1 MRKVTGLLAQAPS
14 RLTNFFPKK
23 IHAVTPRG
31 FELKN
36 RLLPAGLLHP
46 VLVGGNSGLVGLL
59 YRLQVR
65 NPAKTSRRSGV

>member
-1 MRKVTGLLAQAPS
+1 MRKVTSLLAQTLS

-46 VLVGGNSGLVGLL
+46 VLVGGNSG
-59 YRLQVR
+59 
-65 NPAKTSRRSGV
+65 